1 MTPMRAALQ
10 PSQPPRVPLRYAM
23 AVFAGNGLE
32 FYDFLTYA
40 FFAVYIGKTF
50 FPSAHAGISLL
61 ASLATFGVGFVTRPL
76 GALFFGPLSD
86 RIGRKPVMLITFP
99 LMGIGIAGLCLTPSH
114 ARIGIAAPILALSFR
129 LIQGFALG
137 GEVGPSTAYMVEAA
151 PPGRRGLY
159 GAMQAFTVDTS
170 TTVAGIV
177 GLILALSLSAS
188 HLQAWGW
195 RVAMGLG
202 IVIIPFGL
210 WIRYRLPETLSEK
223 DDIAPGP
230 GVLPDALPFRRR
242 LASQWRIIALGLML
256 IGGLTVGGF
265 TTSYMATYTLADL
278 HLSSVIAY
286 GSVIVTGAV
295 SMLGDVTGGWLCDRF
310 GRKPVSIVP
319 LLLLAILALPAFWA
333 MDHYRVV
340 AVLYCAVALMTLLF
354 CIGAAPSFTMITEQL
369 PMHVRAGGFSIIYA
383 FAISILGGSTQ
394 FIETWLIR
402 ITGSNLAPA
411 WYWIGASL
419 LSVLAASLMRESA
432 PVKLGRQE
440 TVPPEPETDLAH
452 PRADST

>member
-1 MTPMRAALQ
+1 MTPARSMRSGGA
-10 PSQPPRVPLRYAM
+10 SPRVPLRYAM

-40 FFAVYIGKTF
+40 FFAVYIGNTF
-50 FPSAHAGISLL
+50 FPSAHPGVSLL

-86 RIGRKPVMLITFP
+86 RIGRKPIMLITFP
-99 LMGIGIAGLCLTPSH
+99 LMGIGIAGLCLTPSQ
-114 ARIGIAAPILALSFR
+114 AQIGIAAPILAVSFR

-151 PPGRRGLY
+151 PPLRRGLY
-159 GAMQAFTVDTS
+159 GAMQAFTVDAS

-177 GLILALSLSAS
+177 GLSLALTLSAA

-195 RVAMGLG
+195 RLAMGLG

-210 WIRYRLPETLSEK
+210 WIRYRLPETLGEQ
-223 DDIAPGP
+223 DTVNPGP
-230 GVLPDALPFRRR
+230 DAPPDALPFRKR
-242 LASQWRIIALGLML
+242 LAPHLRIIVLGLML

-265 TTSYMATYTLADL
+265 TTSYMATYTLVDL
-278 HLSSVIAY
+278 HLSSAIAY
-286 GSVIVTGAV
+286 GSVIVTGAI
-295 SMLGDVTGGWLCDRF
+295 SMLGDVTGGWLSDRL
-310 GRKPVSIVP
+310 GRKPVSIAP
-319 LLLLAILALPAFWA
+319 LALLALLVLPAFWA
-333 MDHYRVV
+333 MDHYRVLP
-340 AVLYCAVALMTLLF
+340 VLYGAVALMTLLF

-402 ITGSNLAPA
+402 VTGSNLAPGF
-411 WYWIGASL
+411 YWVGAALLSILAAALMHESAPARVKHAPDEGGASL
-419 LSVLAASLMRESA
+419 SMAEDA
-432 PVKLGRQE
+432 
-440 TVPPEPETDLAH
+440 
-452 PRADST
+452 